1 MSDTNAPPE
10 KYGAIPEKY
19 VTISERKFLKD
30 FVLILFNFQME
41 LNGSKSILDKNST
54 IKSIEPAPNYQVAYQ
69 ISTARL
75 NDYLRVQVHFN
86 FDKTDSLLPFRSK
99 VEPPYANG
107 SLVDEVWESTGTINK
122 AHLDFTNYTFQTL
135 ADDAPDGPVLLKA
148 NHEPFRLKNGAY
160 ISLVRSP

>member
-1 MSDTNAPPE
+1 MTNTKAPPE
-10 KYGAIPEKY
+10 KYGAIPERY

-30 FVLILFNFQME
+30 FVLIQFNFQMQ
-41 LNGSKSILDKNST
+41 LRGSKSILDENST
-54 IKSIEPAPNYQVAYQ
+54 IKSIEPAPSYQIAYQ

-86 FDKTDSLLPFRSK
+86 FDKTDSLLPFRTK
-99 VEPPYANG
+99 VEPPYSNG
-107 SLVDEVWESTGTINK
+107 TLIDEVWETTGTINR